1 MRLVTY
7 LIYYIGG
14 NRNLERYR
22 KILIFR
28 AKRAERARKPKKW
41 DNFQNKLRSQ
51 TFNQKLYKWRIKL
64 CMNVYI
70 CVWCLG
76 FSGIDLHGDFCA
88 QNQALLLHCCSSF
101 GLYLAVC
108 PIPSSIL
115 QPGKSRRLGFLHP
128 RQVWLSLYPPPLR
141 EQKQIRTVAAASFR
155 SVQPNRPD
163 TCKGKNLCWKN
174 VKLRREKKK
183 ATIFFFVVFWLT
195 AV

>member
-1 MRLVTY
+1 M
-7 LIYYIGG
+7 
-14 NRNLERYR
+14 
-22 KILIFR
+22 
-28 AKRAERARKPKKW
+28 
-41 DNFQNKLRSQ
+41 
-51 TFNQKLYKWRIKL
+51 
-64 CMNVYI
+64 YI

-163 TCKGKNLCWKN
+163 TGKGKNLCWKKKCKIAAGEEEGN
-174 VKLRREKKK
+174 NLFLRSFLTYGGLGQDFLTRLP
-183 ATIFFFVVFWLT
+183 ILWLCENCWT
-195 AV
+195 DGELMSSRH